1 MAQHNDVGKW
11 GERYALD
18 VLDREG
24 YILVETDWRPPCGRR
39 DLDII
44 AYTPDRRVMVFIE
57 VKTRSRKHDI
67 QPEDAVDR
75 KKILNLQH
83 AANQYI
89 KMFNIK
95 EEIRFD
101 IISIIGDENRVKS
114 YEHIVDAFNPNLL

>member
-11 GERYALD
+11 GERYAID

-24 YILVETDWRPPCGRR
+24 YILIETDWRPPRGHR

>member
-18 VLDREG
+18 ILDREG
-24 YILVETDWRPPCGRR
+24 YILIETDWRPPRGHR

-89 KMFNIK
+89 KMFNVV
-95 EEIRFD
+95 EEVRFD
-101 IISIIGDENRVKS
+101 IISIIGEDNNVES

>member
-24 YILVETDWRPPCGRR
+24 YILVETDWRPPRGHR

-44 AYTPDRRVMVFIE
+44 AYTSDRRVMVFIE

-89 KMFNIK
+89 KLFNVK